1 MRVGLD
7 ARYAFRRQ
15 RRGIGEYV
23 AALLQHLP
31 AVAAADDAF
40 VLYVDG
46 LADPGALPLPDG
58 RFRLRQ
64 LPAANP
70 LLWEEVALP
79 RAAGRDGLDLLH
91 LTSNYG
97 PSAPPCP
104 TVYTIHDLIE
114 FLRPQFGRV
123 RLPLRHAA
131 GRAVRIRTLP
141 GQARRAS
148 AVITVS
154 EASRRDLVR
163 LLGLPAG
170 QIHVIPHGITVAA
183 APATDAAAAR
193 AALRDR
199 GFAVPETY
207 VLAMGALD
215 ARKNGPFLMRGFSDV
230 AAEFPEAQLWIVG
243 VERLSAYA
251 LPWIQPPAWLQIR
264 GFAPRED
271 LVRLISGATAFAYP
285 SLYEG
290 FGFPALEAMACG
302 VPVLA
307 SNRSSLPEVVGDAGL
322 LFDPTDRTALA
333 ASLRRILAEPDLRRD
348 LVARGRQRLA
358 RFSWEAAARATYGV
372 YREVAAMPRRA
383 EAAAR

>member
-23 AALLQHLP
+23 AALLHHLP
-31 AVAAADDAF
+31 DVAAADDAF

-46 LADPGALPLPDG
+46 PADPPALPLPDA
-58 RFRLRQ
+58 RFSLRQ

-79 RAAGRDGLDLLH
+79 RAARRDRLDLLH

-123 RLPLRHAA
+123 RLPFRHAA

-141 GQARRAS
+141 AQARRAA

-163 LLGLPAG
+163 LLALPSDR
-170 QIHVIPHGITVAA
+170 IHVVPHGITVEA
-183 APATDAAAAR
+183 APAADPAAVR
-193 AALRDR
+193 AELRGR
-199 GFAVPETY
+199 GLAVPETY

-215 ARKNGPFLMRGFSDV
+215 ARKNGPFLMRGFADV
-230 AAEFPEAQLWIVG
+230 ATEFPEAQLWIVG
-243 VERLSAYA
+243 VERISAYP
-251 LPWIQPPAWLQIR
+251 LPWAQPPAWLQVR

-302 VPVLA
+302 VPVVA
-307 SNRSSLPEVVGDAGL
+307 SDRSSLPEVVGDAGL
-322 LFDPTDRTALA
+322 LFDPTDQAALA
-333 ASLRRILAEPDLRRD
+333 AALRRILEDPGLRRQ

-358 RFSWEAAARATYGV
+358 RFSWESAARATYAV
-372 YREVAAMPRRA
+372 YRDAA
-383 EAAAR
+383 AAARLSAAR